1 MAKRLA
7 ILTMGALLAGTNAG
21 AQSAGEALR
30 GALFG
35 PNEFSSTGAL
45 SEDSAATLYGLILG
59 ETATFPVGSSA
70 GGFTWIFD
78 SNLRVPIRRSASFGP
93 MFAERPFT
101 TGRGRLNVG
110 GVFQHTSF
118 VSVGGLP
125 LTELEDFVSYNGG
138 ESVYSY
144 TSSVEIAIDRT
155 VLSATYGI
163 FDKLDVGVILPL
175 GYSRVSGVAAY
186 YQLQDGS
193 PSTTREET
201 SGSSFGLGDFVI
213 RTKAALMAS
222 RALDLAAAVDL
233 RLPTGDPEKL
243 LGTGQMQAKLLI
255 IAGTTVGSV
264 MPHVNLGYTFGGSGM
279 TFGADNRWLGS
290 FGDPELI
297 EREPSE
303 EFNYTIGADAA
314 VTPRITVAGDLI
326 GRIVKNSASMTP
338 FEGGSTERDL
348 VRFLEVT
355 PGTQHLLL
363 GAVGMKVNVG
373 GSWLAT
379 GTILFPL
386 NDNGIRPALTPVI
399 GFERS
404 F

>member
-7 ILTMGALLAGTNAG
+7 IVTVGVLLAGTDAW

-35 PNEFSSTGAL
+35 PNEFTSTGAL
-45 SEDSAATLYGLILG
+45 SEDSATALYGLLLG
-59 ETATFPVGSSA
+59 ETATFPIGTSA

-78 SNLRVPIRRSASFGP
+78 SNLRVPIRRSSSFGP

-101 TGRGRLNVG
+101 TGRRRLNVG
-110 GVFQHTSF
+110 ALFQHTSF
-118 VSVGGLP
+118 VSVGGQP
-125 LTELEDFVSYNGG
+125 LTELEDFVEYRTGDI
-138 ESVYSY
+138 YAY
-144 TSSVEIAIDRT
+144 TSSAEIAIDRW
-155 VLSATYGI
+155 VVSATYGL
-163 FDKLDVGVILPL
+163 FDKLDVGVILPF
-175 GYSRVSGVAAY
+175 GYSRVSGAAAY
-186 YQLQDGS
+186 YQRESGNE
-193 PSTTREET
+193 STTREEI

-213 RTKAALMAS
+213 RTKAALIAS
-222 RALDLAAAVDL
+222 RSLDAAVAVDL

-243 LGTGQMQAKLLI
+243 LGAGGMQTKLLF
-255 IAGTTVGSV
+255 IAGSAVGSV

-279 TFGADNRWLGS
+279 TFGADNRWIGS

-314 VTPRITVAGDLI
+314 ATPRITIAGDLI
-326 GRIVKNSASMTP
+326 GRIVKNSVSMKPYASDP
-338 FEGGSTERDL
+338 EGDIE
-348 VRFLEVT
+348 RFLEVT

-363 GAVGMKVNVG
+363 GAVGVKINVG

-386 NDNGIRPALTPVI
+386 NDNGIRPAVTPVI

>member
-7 ILTMGALLAGTNAG
+7 ILTVGLLLAGTEAS

-35 PNEFSSTGAL
+35 PNEFTSTGAL
-45 SEDSAATLYGLILG
+45 SEDSTATLYGLLLG
-59 ETATFPVGSSA
+59 ETATFPVGTSA

-101 TGRGRLNVG
+101 TGRRRLNVG
-110 GVFQHTSF
+110 ALFQHTSF
-118 VSVGGLP
+118 VSVGGQP
-125 LTELEDFVSYNGG
+125 LTELEYFTSYSGG
-138 ESVYSY
+138 EEVYNY
-144 TSSVEIAIDRT
+144 TSSVEIAIDRW
-155 VLSATYGI
+155 VVSATYGI

-175 GYSRVSGVAAY
+175 GNSRVSGVAAF
-186 YQLQDGS
+186 YQLVEGEE
-193 PSTTREET
+193 STTREEV

-213 RTKAALMAS
+213 RTKAALIAS
-222 RALDLAAAVDL
+222 RTLDAAVALDL
-233 RLPTGDPEKL
+233 RLPTGDTEKL
-243 LGTGQMQAKLLI
+243 LGTGHMQTKLLF
-255 IAGTTVGSV
+255 IAGTTVGSA

-279 TFGADNRWLGS
+279 KFGPDDRWEGS
-290 FGDPELI
+290 EGDPALI

-303 EFNYTIGADAA
+303 EFNYTVGADVAA
-314 VTPRITVAGDLI
+314 TPRITVAGDLI
-326 GRIVKNSASMTP
+326 GRIVKNSASMRP
-338 FEGGSTERDL
+338 FAGGSEDAD
-348 VRFLEVT
+348 VERFLAVT

-363 GAVGMKVNVG
+363 GAVGVKVNIG

-379 GTILFPL
+379 ATILFPL
-386 NDNGIRPALTPVI
+386 NDNGIRPAVTPVV